1 VVKIGNKSIGHG
13 AREWYTSFHKKITP
27 IDPEFPLLVPVY
39 GCVRSF
45 FPLPVRLQHGNGQ
58 KHNPGSKFRCRL
70 EGSLW
75 RDGKEDEN

>member
-1 VVKIGNKSIGHG
+1 MSGENIGNKSIGHG
-13 AREWYTSFHKKITP
+13 AREWYSYLHAKIRP

-45 FPLPVRLQHGNGQ
+45 SPLPHGNGQ
-58 KHNPGSKFRCRL
+58 KHNPGSKYRCL
-70 EGSLW
+70 PKGSLQ